1 MTFPDLGSART
12 RSASPCTS
20 PGKAHLRVPTGHL
33 TCKTVLQ
40 QDRFPIST
48 NFISPSLLRLAF
60 SLLLKKQPW
69 IHQFHHL
76 HSRAPS
82 HATEFQG
89 SAENYIIK
97 LYHLQLEKRKFL
109 ERPDVKDRILCPF
122 WTLIFFFRLQ
132 IVIHMKII
140 VFSDLRCRIQ
150 RRECEHFGQINE
162 HMPLVTN

>member
-1 MTFPDLGSART
+1 M
-12 RSASPCTS
+12 
-20 PGKAHLRVPTGHL
+20 PTGHL
-33 TCKTVLQ
+33 TCKSVLQ
-40 QDRFPIST
+40 QDHFPIST

-60 SLLLKKQPW
+60 SLLLKRQPW

-97 LYHLQLEKRKFL
+97 LYHLQLEKQKFL
-109 ERPDVKDRILCPF
+109 ERPDVKENFMSLLDF
-122 WTLIFFFRLQ
+122 DFFFRLQ
-132 IVIHMKII
+132 TVIHMKII

-162 HMPLVTN
+162 HMPIVTN